1 MKPVLLELS
10 FGKTSNSTNSVSGVV
25 FAPELF
31 ESIKHSTISKLAKV
45 NVPDTTENHETFFSL
60 PSITSGA
67 ASNL

>member
-1 MKPVLLELS
+1 MKPKFVESS
-10 FGKTSNSTNSVSGVV
+10 FGNVSSSTNSVGGVA

-45 NVPDTTENHETFFSL
+45 SVPDTTENHETFFSL
-60 PSITSGA
+60 PSITNGA